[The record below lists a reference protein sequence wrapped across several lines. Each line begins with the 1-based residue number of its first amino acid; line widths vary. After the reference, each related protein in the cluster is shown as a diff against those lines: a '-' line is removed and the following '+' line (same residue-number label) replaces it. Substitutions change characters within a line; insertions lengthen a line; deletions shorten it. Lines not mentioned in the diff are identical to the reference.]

1 MAIPTDASRRP
12 EPEQQP
18 ESPVARRL
26 GYLLKHANLRFADL
40 SGAALAPYGIDGR
53 ELAVL
58 VSLDERDPLS
68 QREAAQRLGIDRT
81 TMVALVDRLEGKGLA
96 ERRRHADDR
105 RRNVVALT
113 AAGRETLQR
122 ASVAAEDA
130 ERRFLEP
137 LSAAE
142 ARGFRNALRR
152 LIVESTRKP

>member
-1 MAIPTDASRRP
+1 MAIPTDAGRRP

-26 GYLLKHANLRFADL
+26 GYLLKHANLRFAYL

-96 ERRRHADDR
+96 ERRRAPADR
-105 RRNVVALT
+105 
-113 AAGRETLQR
+113 GRDDGAPHPPGR
-122 ASVAAEDA
+122 A
-130 ERRFLEP
+130 P
-137 LSAAE
+137 
-142 ARGFRNALRR
+142 
-152 LIVESTRKP
+152 PP